1 MVEAVLL
8 RDLKEL
14 RLRVEFVV
22 NTDGYKV
29 SEMERKCIDS
39 FSIFC
44 FAVMLAYHANETRSQ
59 RERRG
64 IFASPKAK
72 FIQVGLIF
80 QGYEYSLT

>member
-44 FAVMLAYHANETRSQ
+44 FVMLAYHANETRAQ

-64 IFASPKAK
+64 IFASPPAK

-80 QGYEYSLT
+80 QRYEYSLT

>member
-44 FAVMLAYHANETRSQ
+44 FVMLAYHANETRSQ
-59 RERRG
+59 RERRR
-64 IFASPKAK
+64 IFASPPAK

>member
-39 FSIFC
+39 LSIFC
-44 FAVMLAYHANETRSQ
+44 FVMLAYHANETRSQ

-64 IFASPKAK
+64 IFASPPAK

>member
-44 FAVMLAYHANETRSQ
+44 FVMLAYHANETRSQ

-64 IFASPKAK
+64 IFASPPAK
-72 FIQVGLIF
+72 FIQAGLIF

>member
-1 MVEAVLL
+1 MVEAVVL

-44 FAVMLAYHANETRSQ
+44 FVMLAYHANETRSQ

-64 IFASPKAK
+64 IFASPPAK

-80 QGYEYSLT
+80 QGCEYSLT